1 MLRADRIRPGRPQG
15 APPSTARCAAARC
28 VTGLPSVRRVR
39 LTSRR
44 DDDADVIRARLRVL
58 LDEGRRASG
67 WLPDDEPEDAPATGA
82 ALLRRRA
89 PEGAAADDEPRDDV
103 HDGDPESPEGP
114 DEWPDEDPRHRLPLG
129 LGRHRAPARTV
140 RVDPGRR
147 GSWALWVAGLVAAL
161 AVAGWTWLDRPS
173 VQPAPPPAE
182 PSAEVTTE
190 GAAAA
195 DGTAAA
201 SPAVGEAAEARTTVV
216 VSVVGLVAAPGL
228 VSLPEG
234 ARVAD
239 AVAAA
244 GGLLPEADPASVNLA
259 AVVTDGQ
266 QVAVGVPGAAAAPVS
281 GTSGG
286 GVSAGPVVLNAA
298 TVADLDALPG
308 IGPVLAQRIVDHRS
322 QHGRFASVEQLD
334 DVPGIGP
341 AIYAALADLVRV

>member
-1 MLRADRIRPGRPQG
+1 
-15 APPSTARCAAARC
+15 
-28 VTGLPSVRRVR
+28 V
-39 LTSRR
+39 
-44 DDDADVIRARLRVL
+44 
-58 LDEGRRASG
+58 
-67 WLPDDEPEDAPATGA
+67 
-82 ALLRRRA
+82 ALLRRGTPRTTA
-89 PEGAAADDEPRDDV
+89 PDDPLRDEGLDDDGLPDEGLDDDGLPDEGLRDDDPLDDL
-103 HDGDPESPEGP
+103 DGA
-114 DEWPDEDPRHRLPLG
+114 PDEDLRERLPGG
-129 LGRHRAPARTV
+129 LGRHRAPERTV

-147 GSWALWVAGLVAAL
+147 GSWALWVAGLLAAL

-182 PSAEVTTE
+182 PAAEVTTG
-190 GAAAA
+190 GAAAT
-195 DGTAAA
+195 DGATDGAAAA
-201 SPAVGEAAEARTTVV
+201 SPAVGGAAEARVTVV

-228 VSLPEG
+228 VTLPEG

-266 QVAVGVPGAAAAPVS
+266 QVAVGVPGVAAAPAS
-281 GTSGG
+281 GMSGG
-286 GVSAGPVVLNAA
+286 GVPTGPVDLNAA

-308 IGPVLAQRIVDHRS
+308 LGPVLAQRIVDHRS

-341 AIYAALADLVRV
+341 TIYAELADLVRV